1 MTWIHFL
8 QAGITDDTLHTPHI
22 FPYISDVLPVSTQ
35 ILSEDHVEDCP
46 STVSLIEKS
55 TEEDNPIKS
64 NECNSIKISTN
75 ETQELT
81 KDSNV
86 NSAKNNILAPNII
99 VSDTNTPIAP
109 KLSPIE
115 LSSPL

>member
-1 MTWIHFL
+1 M
-8 QAGITDDTLHTPHI
+8 QVGITDDTLHTPHI
-22 FPYISDVLPVSTQ
+22 FPFISDVLPESNQ
-35 ILSEDHVEDCP
+35 ILSEDHIEECP

-55 TEEDNPIKS
+55 TEEDNTMKS

-86 NSAKNNILAPNII
+86 TSAKNNILAPNII
-99 VSDTNTPIAP
+99 VSDTNTTPIAP
-109 KLSPIE
+109 KLSSIQ